1 MKKEDFMNWISI
13 NIPIFKQKN
22 IEKVIL
28 KPVVGKLVVI
38 VILTNEMVLCHVRRA
53 QPPGG

>member
-22 IEKVIL
+22 IEEIIL
-28 KPVVGKLVVI
+28 KSVLGKLVVI
-38 VILTNEMVLCHVRRA
+38 VILTNGIVLCHVRKA
-53 QPPGG
+53 QPPDG